1 RSLNPR
7 EADLVRETLLGKT
20 PAEIAAQWG
29 IAPKTVSNE
38 KTRAIQKLR
47 EVLVAD
53 LVD

>member
-1 RSLNPR
+1 
-7 EADLVRETLLGKT
+7 VIQETLQGRS

-38 KTRAIQKLR
+38 KTRAFQKLR
-47 EVLVAD
+47 DFLIAD